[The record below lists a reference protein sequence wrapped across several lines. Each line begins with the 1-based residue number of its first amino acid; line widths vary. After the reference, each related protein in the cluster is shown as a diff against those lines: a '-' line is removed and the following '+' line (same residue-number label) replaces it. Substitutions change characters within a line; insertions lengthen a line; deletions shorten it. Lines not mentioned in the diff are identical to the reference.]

1 MGWTLN
7 DIKKRILFYKRKLKS
22 ELNPFK
28 RKDIKETISSLEG
41 IIEYFNE
48 EYEDPSISFKEVYKL
63 DKNFIKHYHK
73 LNPYV
78 LDFCDTFSEEEIDF
92 ITELSTDTTITGTKI
107 MTVTKEFYE
116 SIKDERFYKHF
127 SDMYAKSDFYVN
139 FKPATEANTRE
150 DTAITFNVYNSPEVF
165 YYVKY
170 SRNINDY
177 LALVHEYAHG
187 ISCRMYDLNTIDFGK
202 YPFNETDAIFFE
214 MVLND
219 GLAKNEKH
227 EIDSLVI
234 DIDRFFD
241 YALNAVLI
249 EAKLNLYTLI
259 DHNHNLTKKDII
271 SYLKNEE
278 RLEKDSINEVLHRP
292 MYKMFNYTMSYLVAI
307 ELFLL
312 YRVDPKMALDALYE
326 FINLRGKSSLEHLD
340 MLKNKF
346 GIVPGANTHVYFQE
360 LKARVE
366 GMKNDKKVQ
375 YTIK

>member
-1 MGWTLN
+1 MGWTIN
-7 DIKKRILFYKRKLKS
+7 DINKRIIFYKKKLKK
-22 ELNPFK
+22 ELNPLK
-28 RKDIKETISSLEG
+28 RKNIKETIFSLEG
-41 IIEYFNE
+41 IIEYFNDE
-48 EYEDPSISFKEVYKL
+48 LEDSSISFKEVCKH
-63 DKNFIKHYHK
+63 DRNFISHYYK

-78 LDFCDTFSEEEIDF
+78 LEFCDNFSEEEIDF
-92 ITELSTDTTITGTKI
+92 ITELSTDTTINGTKI
-107 MTVTKEFYE
+107 MTVTKEFYD
-116 SIKDERFYKHF
+116 SIKDDRFHQHF

-139 FKPATEANTRE
+139 FKPATEDNTRE
-150 DTAITFNVYNSPEVF
+150 DTAITFNVFNSPEVF

-202 YPFNETDAIFFE
+202 YPFNETDALFFE

-219 GLAKNEKH
+219 RLGKEEKY

-249 EAKLNLYTLI
+249 ESKLNLYTLME
-259 DHNHNLTKKDII
+259 HNKKLTRQDII
-271 SYLKNEE
+271 NYLKNEE
-278 RLEKDSINEVLHRP
+278 RLEKDSIQEVLHKP
-292 MYKMFNYTMSYLVAI
+292 MYKMFNYAMSYLVAI

-326 FINLRGKSSLEHLD
+326 FVNLRGKSSIEHIDILR
-340 MLKNKF
+340 NKY
-346 GIVPGANTHVYFQE
+346 GIIPGANTHVYFQE
-360 LKARVE
+360 LKDRVE

>member
-1 MGWTLN
+1 MGWTIN
-7 DIKKRILFYKRKLKS
+7 DINKRIIFYKKKLKK
-22 ELNPFK
+22 ELNPLK
-28 RKDIKETISSLEG
+28 RKNIKETIFSLEG
-41 IIEYFNE
+41 IIEYFNDE
-48 EYEDPSISFKEVYKL
+48 LEDSSISFKEVCKH
-63 DKNFIKHYHK
+63 DRNFISHYYK

-78 LDFCDTFSEEEIDF
+78 LEFCDNFSEEEIDF
-92 ITELSTDTTITGTKI
+92 ITELSTDTTINGTKI
-107 MTVTKEFYE
+107 MTVTKEFYD
-116 SIKDERFYKHF
+116 SIKDDRFHQHF

-139 FKPATEANTRE
+139 FKPATEDNTRE
-150 DTAITFNVYNSPEVF
+150 DTAITFNVFNSPEVF

-202 YPFNETDAIFFE
+202 YPFNETDALFFE

-219 GLAKNEKH
+219 RLGKEEKY
-227 EIDSLVI
+227 EIDALVI

-249 EAKLNLYTLI
+249 ESKLNLYTLM
-259 DHNHNLTKKDII
+259 DHNKKLTRQDII
-271 SYLKNEE
+271 NYLKNEE
-278 RLEKDSINEVLHRP
+278 RLEKDSIQEVLHKP
-292 MYKMFNYTMSYLVAI
+292 MYKMFNYDMSYLVAI

-326 FINLRGKSSLEHLD
+326 FVNLRGKSSIEHID
-340 MLKNKF
+340 MLRNKY
-346 GIVPGANTHVYFQE
+346 GIIPGANTHVYFQE
-360 LKARVE
+360 LKDRVE

>member
-1 MGWTLN
+1 MGWTIN
-7 DIKKRILFYKRKLKS
+7 DINKRIIFYKKKLKK
-22 ELNPFK
+22 ELNPLK
-28 RKDIKETISSLEG
+28 RKNIKETIFSLEG
-41 IIEYFNE
+41 IIEYFNDE
-48 EYEDPSISFKEVYKL
+48 LEDSSISFKEVCKY
-63 DKNFIKHYHK
+63 DRNFISHYYK

-78 LDFCDTFSEEEIDF
+78 LEFCDNFSEEEIDF
-92 ITELSTDTTITGTKI
+92 ITELSTDTTINGTKI
-107 MTVTKEFYE
+107 MTVTKEFYD
-116 SIKDERFYKHF
+116 SIKDDRFHQHF

-139 FKPATEANTRE
+139 FKPATEDNTRE
-150 DTAITFNVYNSPEVF
+150 DTAITFNVFNSPEVF

-202 YPFNETDAIFFE
+202 YPFNETDALFFE

-219 GLAKNEKH
+219 RLGKEEKY

-249 EAKLNLYTLI
+249 ESKLNLYTLME
-259 DHNHNLTKKDII
+259 HNKKLTRQDII
-271 SYLKNEE
+271 NYLKNEE
-278 RLEKDSINEVLHRP
+278 RLEKDSIQEVLHKP
-292 MYKMFNYTMSYLVAI
+292 MYKMFNYAMSYLVAI

-326 FINLRGKSSLEHLD
+326 FVNLRGKSSIEHID
-340 MLKNKF
+340 MLRNKY
-346 GIVPGANTHVYFQE
+346 GIIPGANTHVYFQE
-360 LKARVE
+360 LKDRVE